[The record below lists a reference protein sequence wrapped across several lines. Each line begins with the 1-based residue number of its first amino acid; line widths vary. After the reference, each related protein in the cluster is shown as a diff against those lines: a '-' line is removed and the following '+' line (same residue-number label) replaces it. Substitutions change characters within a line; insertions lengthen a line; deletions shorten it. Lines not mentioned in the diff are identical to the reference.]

1 MDKDLIIEQLMDKVV
16 SLEKAVGDLSSRV
29 YAVEKA
35 SQSCCESGGGC
46 CGSACQ
52 RTSLEDDVCPKCGL
66 NFSDME
72 DMTCSNKGCP
82 KK

>member
-16 SLEKAVGDLSSRV
+16 SLEKAVSDLSSRI
-29 YAVEKA
+29 YALENANK
-35 SQSCCESGGGC
+35 SCCENGGGC
-46 CGSACQ
+46 AS
-52 RTSLEDDVCPKCGL
+52 TTKVSLEDDVCPKCGL

-72 DMTCSNKGCP
+72 DMTCANKGCP